1 MRPRYASFFQK
12 MVGPA
17 ANRAGVAHLKAAMGL
32 SERRA
37 CLILGADRKMI
48 RYRSSR
54 SPGYDTSCPTA

>member
-1 MRPRYASFFQK
+1 ML
-12 MVGPA
+12 GPA

-54 SPGYDTSCPTA
+54 SPDTTLRARLREL